1 MNTRGVPLSRM
12 RGMSLIAMV
21 LVLVIIGIV
30 ALLAMRIVPIYLDYN
45 TLDSTIKS
53 LQDDPGIN
61 SMSRV
66 DATNA
71 LTRRF
76 DIGYV
81 DVIDAKDLKI
91 REDRKN
97 LVIELDYED
106 RRNIVANVDIV
117 VHFQKTYTI
126 TR

>member
-21 LVLVIIGIV
+21 LILVIIGMV

-45 TLDSTIKS
+45 NLDNTIKS
-53 LQDDPGIN
+53 LQDDTGIA
-61 SMSRV
+61 SMSRI
-66 DATNA
+66 DAANS
-71 LTRRF
+71 LERRF

-81 DVIDAKDLKI
+81 DVISVKDLKF
-91 REDRKN
+91 REDRRD
-97 LVIELDYED
+97 LIIELDYED
-106 RRNIVANVDIV
+106 RRNIVANVDVII
-117 VHFQKTYTI
+117 HFQKTYRI